1 MTIQTR
7 RLISAMLGALLML
20 AACSPAPATPTAAGP
35 NVDMQ
40 VATSVAATLIALQ
53 SMTAAAQPSATATAE
68 AQDPTATAMLPTA
81 TPFVIPT
88 STRAPGGG
96 GGGNTTPTYACD
108 VIRQR
113 PFDNQVFRPG
123 DKFDIKWTILNTGTA
138 TWVEGKDLSYFSGTK
153 LTSAG
158 TVELPQMKPRGQ
170 FSVVFDAKAPEKPGF
185 YVMTWKLQGGFCY
198 PYVAIN
204 VERAPDP

>member
-7 RLISAMLGALLML
+7 RLIPLMLAAVLML
-20 AACSPAPATPTAAGP
+20 AACSPAPATPPTPAGP
-35 NVDMQ
+35 NVEMQ
-40 VATSVAATLIALQ
+40 VATSVAATVMALQ
-53 SMTAAAQPSATATAE
+53 SMTAAAQPPATATAP
-68 AQDPTATAMLPTA
+68 AQDPTA

-88 STRAPGGG
+88 STRSASS

-113 PFDNQVFRPG
+113 PFDNQVLRPG

-138 TWVEGKDLSYFSGTK
+138 TWEAGKDLAYFSGPK
-153 LTSAG
+153 LTRAG
-158 TVELPQMKPRGQ
+158 ALELPQMKPRAQ
-170 FSVVFDAKAPEKPGF
+170 FSVAFDAVAPEKPGF